1 MLEPESLITEDNVA
15 RVKDLLATMEAG
27 DEAGAKEVLDE
38 LTHIRESDIYQ
49 EMGKLTREL
58 HDAFKTFGMDDQIA
72 NIAEHDIPDAR
83 ERLKHVIDMT
93 DKAANRTMDAV
104 EESLPICTGM
114 ETRSSDLHESWKRF
128 TQRDMNVNEF
138 RELSENLGSFL
149 DANTS
154 DAGKVRESL
163 NDVLM
168 AQDFQ
173 DLTSQI
179 IKRVIGLVEQVEDKL
194 VDLVTMTG
202 EQYGLADHK
211 KHEKSGIEATGPSI
225 PGLDVAGVVSGQ
237 DEVDDLLS
245 SLGF

>member
-1 MLEPESLITEDNVA
+1 MLEEQGLITEDNLA

-58 HDAFKTFGMDDQIA
+58 HDAIKTFGMDDQIA
-72 NIAEHDIPDAR
+72 NIAEHEIPDAR
-83 ERLKHVIDMT
+83 DRLKHVIDMT

-104 EESLPICTGM
+104 EESLPICEGM
-114 ETRSSDLHESWKRF
+114 VSRSSDLHDSWVRF
-128 TQRDMNVNEF
+128 RQRDMDVNEF
-138 RELSENLGSFL
+138 RELAQQLDTFL
-149 DANTS
+149 DENTN
-154 DAGKVRESL
+154 DAGKVRASL

-179 IKRVIGLVEQVEDKL
+179 IKRVIALVEQVEDKL
-194 VDLVTMTG
+194 IGLVSLTG
-202 EQYGLADHK
+202 EQFAKPTEK
-211 KHEKSGIEATGPSI
+211 KHKDGLEASGPAV
-225 PGLDVAGVVSGQ
+225 PGLDDAAVVSGQ

>member
-1 MLEPESLITEDNVA
+1 MLEAEGLITEDNMA

-58 HDAFKTFGMDDQIA
+58 HDAIKTFGMDDQIV

-83 ERLKHVIDMT
+83 SRLKHVIEMT

-104 EESLPICTGM
+104 EESLPICEGM
-114 ETRSSDLHESWKRF
+114 ESRSSDLHQSWQRF
-128 TQRDMNVNEF
+128 THRDMNVNEF
-138 RELSENLGSFL
+138 RELSKNLDAFL
-149 DANTS
+149 EANTS
-154 DAGKVRESL
+154 DAGKVRGLL

-194 VDLVTMTG
+194 IGLVSLTG
-202 EQYGLADHK
+202 EQYAKPKERKEKDGL
-211 KHEKSGIEATGPSI
+211 EAAGPAV
-225 PGLDVAGVVSGQ
+225 PGLDDAAVVSGQ

>member
-1 MLEPESLITEDNVA
+1 MLEPDSLITEDNVA

-58 HDAFKTFGMDDQIA
+58 HDAIKTFGMDDQIV

-83 ERLKHVIDMT
+83 DRLKHVIDMT

-104 EESLPICTGM
+104 EESLPICEGM
-114 ETRSSDLHESWKRF
+114 ESRSSNLHDAWTRF
-128 TQRDMNVNEF
+128 RQRDMDANEF
-138 RELSENLGSFL
+138 RELATQLDKFL
-149 DANTS
+149 DENTS
-154 DAGKVRESL
+154 DAGKVRASL
-163 NDVLM
+163 NEVLM

-179 IKRVIGLVEQVEDKL
+179 IKRVIALVEQVEDKL
-194 VDLVTMTG
+194 IGLVALTG
-202 EQYGLADHK
+202 EQYAKPAERKQKDGLEA
-211 KHEKSGIEATGPSI
+211 SGPAV
-225 PGLDVAGVVSGQ
+225 PGLDDDSVVSGQ

>member
-1 MLEPESLITEDNVA
+1 MLEAEGLITEDNLA

-27 DEAGAKEVLDE
+27 DEAGVKEVLDE

-58 HDAFKTFGMDDQIA
+58 HDAIKTFGMDDQIVT
-72 NIAEHDIPDAR
+72 IAEQEIPDAR
-83 ERLKHVIDMT
+83 ARLKHVIDMT

-104 EESLPICTGM
+104 EASLPICEGM
-114 ETRSSDLHESWKRF
+114 ETRSSDLHQAWQRF
-128 TQRDMNVNEF
+128 TQRDMDVNEF
-138 RELSENLGSFL
+138 RALSKELDTFL
-149 DANTS
+149 EANTS
-154 DAGKVRESL
+154 DASKVKASL
-163 NDVLM
+163 NEVLM

-194 VDLVTMTG
+194 IGLVSLTG
-202 EQYGLADHK
+202 EQYAKPAEK
-211 KHEKSGIEATGPSI
+211 KEKSNIEASGPAV
-225 PGLDVAGVVSGQ
+225 PGLDDAAVVSGQ

>member
-1 MLEPESLITEDNVA
+1 MLEAEGLITEDNMA

-27 DEAGAKEVLDE
+27 DEAGVKEILDE

-58 HDAFKTFGMDDQIA
+58 HDAIKTFGMDDQIV

-83 ERLKHVIDMT
+83 DRLKHVIEMT

-104 EESLPICTGM
+104 EESLPICEGM
-114 ETRSSDLHESWKRF
+114 EARSSDLHESWQRF
-128 TQRDMNVNEF
+128 TQRDMNAEEF
-138 RELSENLGSFL
+138 RELSKSLGSFL
-149 DANTS
+149 EANTS
-154 DAGKVRESL
+154 DASKVRASL

-179 IKRVIGLVEQVEDKL
+179 IKRVIALVEQVEDKMIEL
-194 VDLVTMTG
+194 VSLTG
-202 EQYGLADHK
+202 EQYAKPAKRKEKDGLEA
-211 KHEKSGIEATGPSI
+211 SGPAV
-225 PGLDVAGVVSGQ
+225 PGLDDAAVVSGQ

>member
-1 MLEPESLITEDNVA
+1 MLEAEGLITEDNIA

-27 DEAGAKEVLDE
+27 NEAGVKEVLDE

-58 HDAFKTFGMDDQIA
+58 HDAIKTFGMDDQIA
-72 NIAEHDIPDAR
+72 NITEHDIPDAR
-83 ERLKHVIDMT
+83 ARLKHVIDMT

-104 EESLPICTGM
+104 EESLPICAGM
-114 ETRSSDLHESWKRF
+114 ESRSSNLHEAWARF
-128 TQRDMNVNEF
+128 RQRDMDVNEF
-138 RELSENLGSFL
+138 RELAQQLGTFL
-149 DANTS
+149 DENTI
-154 DAGKVRESL
+154 DAGKVRNSL
-163 NDVLM
+163 NDILM

-179 IKRVIGLVEQVEDKL
+179 IKRVIALVEQVEDKL
-194 VDLVTMTG
+194 IGLVSLTS
-202 EQYGLADHK
+202 EQFDKTIEHKEKNGL
-211 KHEKSGIEATGPSI
+211 EAAGPAV
-225 PGLDVAGVVSGQ
+225 PGLDDAGVVSGQ

>member
-1 MLEPESLITEDNVA
+1 MLEAEGLITEDNLA

-58 HDAFKTFGMDDQIA
+58 HDAIKTFGMDDQII

-83 ERLKHVIDMT
+83 DRLKHVIEMT

-104 EESLPICTGM
+104 EESLPICEGM
-114 ETRSSDLHESWKRF
+114 ETRSSDLHDSWQRF
-128 TQRDMNVNEF
+128 TQRDMNVDEF
-138 RELSENLGSFL
+138 RELSKSLGSFL
-149 DANTS
+149 EANTS
-154 DAGKVRESL
+154 DASKVRASL

-179 IKRVIGLVEQVEDKL
+179 IKRVIALVEQVEDKMIEL
-194 VDLVTMTG
+194 VSLTG
-202 EQYGLADHK
+202 EQ
-211 KHEKSGIEATGPSI
+211 
-225 PGLDVAGVVSGQ
+225 
-237 DEVDDLLS
+237 
-245 SLGF
+245 